1 MQWGPFAKGSRSW
14 VALKRREP
22 SLRAARLHPRDGK
35 WGAFFLTFDVW
46 EIFERANP
54 SHRLKT
60 TTASP
65 DIASPPAIDGA
76 NLIHSSYPVICQP
89 KHTHLTKKTRTFLEP
104 LWLPYA
110 FTLGHL
116 TFTPNPAPPG
126 PPTATMGKRTKQY
139 KKLMRSF
146 EFLGFRQPY
155 QVLMTSDV
163 LLDTLKIDLVT
174 LTEKV
179 LSTKSLKPMI
189 TQCCIVRT
197 TPM

>member
-1 MQWGPFAKGSRSW
+1 MGCPEETRAKPASCTSGMECGAHFFSPLMSGKF
-14 VALKRREP
+14 LREQP
-22 SLRAARLHPRDGK
+22 ISSCEHDSQP
-35 WGAFFLTFDVW
+35 T
-46 EIFERANP
+46 
-54 SHRLKT
+54 HR
-60 TTASP
+60 
-65 DIASPPAIDGA
+65 IASSLPAIDGTD
-76 NLIHSSYPVICQP
+76 LIYSGYPITCLP
-89 KHTHLTKKTRTFLEP
+89 GHTHLTTKTRPANLDFERL
-104 LWLPYA
+104 LHA
-110 FTLGHL
+110 FALTSLSPPNLG
-116 TFTPNPAPPG
+116 PQV
-126 PPTATMGKRTKQY
+126 PTATMGKRTKQY

-197 TPM
+197 TPC